1 MRRNAFHDEPRRRVV
16 VGMLGYNYRFLASNG
31 DVVAN
36 FMLYSSSDESARELA
51 EELLEKSH
59 FAAVEVWRSGSIV
72 WKSTKADLIKAA

>member
-1 MRRNAFHDEPRRRVV
+1 MRFEMIPRSRVV
-16 VGMLGYNYRFLASNG
+16 AGMLGYNYRFLASNG

-59 FAAVEVWRSGSIV
+59 WAAVEVWRSGTLI
-72 WKSTKADLIKAA
+72 WKATKADQKAA